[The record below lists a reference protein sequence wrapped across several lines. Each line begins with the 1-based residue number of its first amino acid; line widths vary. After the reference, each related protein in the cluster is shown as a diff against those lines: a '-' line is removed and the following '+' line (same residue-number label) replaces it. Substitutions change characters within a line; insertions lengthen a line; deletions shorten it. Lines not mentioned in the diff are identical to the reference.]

1 MHWFSRIFF
10 GQVQFS
16 ESEEFREFQFKFLI
30 VLLAFGA
37 VATAFFIWIS
47 QLGTV
52 PMPEQHMQSMKIFT
66 VLSVLLLLVV
76 RGRPDWFYPV
86 AVISEIVSLLELS
99 SAMIYV
105 PADELRILWVFANV
119 PAVYLLLG
127 RRIGTI
133 VTACIILAIIIG
145 NPYMAAPYSPN
156 ALATAVISLIYS
168 GAFFF
173 AYARQTIYFFL
184 RMRESN
190 DRLREMATRDTLTG
204 VLNARAYY
212 EVCDRLIRLAKRN
225 NSPYS
230 VLFVD
235 LDHFKSINDTYGHA
249 AGDIVLKSVANSLTS
264 SLRKSDALGRI
275 GGEEFSIFLPN
286 TDIAGAVKLAEDI
299 RAEIEKLIP
308 LIDEKRLT
316 ITASIGVAR
325 NQHSEQSM
333 LEIQQQADQA
343 MYRAKAKGRNRVSS
357 FDNDETATVLI

>member
-1 MHWFSRIFF
+1 MNLLSRLFF
-10 GQVQFS
+10 GSVEFP
-16 ESEEFREFQFKFLI
+16 ESEEFREFQYKFLI
-30 VLLAFGA
+30 VLHAFGA
-37 VATAFFIWIS
+37 IATGFFIWIS
-47 QLGTV
+47 QAGAV
-52 PMPEQHMQSMKIFT
+52 AMPEQHMQSMKMFT
-66 VLSVLLLLVV
+66 VASVLLLFIV
-76 RGRPDWFYPV
+76 RSRPKWFYPV
-86 AVISEIVSLLELS
+86 AVVSEVVSLLELA
-99 SAMIYV
+99 SALIYV
-105 PADELRILWVFANV
+105 PADELRILWVFANI

-127 RRIGTI
+127 RRVGSV
-133 VTACIILAIIIG
+133 VTLGVTVGLVLG

-156 ALATAVISLIYS
+156 ALATAVISMIYA

-173 AYARQTIYFFL
+173 AYARQTIYFFM

-190 DRLREMATRDTLTG
+190 DRLRDMATRDALTG

-212 EVCDRLIRLAKRN
+212 EVCDRLIRLAQRN

-249 AGDIVLKSVANSLTS
+249 AGDIVLKSVSNCLVNSL
-264 SLRKSDALGRI
+264 RHSDALGRI

-286 TDIAGAVKLAEDI
+286 TDIGGAVLLAENI
-299 RAEIEKLIP
+299 RAAIEILMPSTGEQQLK
-308 LIDEKRLT
+308 

-343 MYRAKAKGRNRVSS
+343 MYHAKAKGRNRVSS
-357 FDNDETATVLI
+357 FDIDEVAAVHA